1 MILGAD
7 YSPGKKS
14 KAKGSF
20 CCVFF
25 FFLEKQL
32 WTPQI
37 QVTMYINITLLKK
50 DLIPNE
56 FILKD
61 LINSKRFENYD
72 T

>member
-7 YSPGKKS
+7 YSPGLKKS

-20 CCVFF
+20 FVFF
-25 FFLEKQL
+25 FFVEKQL

-50 DLIPNE
+50 DFIRNK

>member
-1 MILGAD
+1 M
-7 YSPGKKS
+7 
-14 KAKGSF
+14 
-20 CCVFF
+20 FF

-32 WTPQI
+32 WTSQI

-50 DLIPNE
+50 DFICNK

>member
-14 KAKGSF
+14 KAKGS
-20 CCVFF
+20 CFF
-25 FFLEKQL
+25 FVCFLEKQL
-32 WTPQI
+32 WTSQI

-50 DLIPNE
+50 DFIRNK